1 MILFA
6 LAGYAAYKFFD
17 IEMAVPGAVLIGL
30 LVAPLVPAKTACS
43 ISPPEADASTST
55 TSGDQTS

>member
-17 IEMAVPGAVLIGL
+17 IEMAVPVAVLIGL

-43 ISPPEADASTST
+43 IPPPKADSNT
-55 TSGDQTS
+55 TTGSD